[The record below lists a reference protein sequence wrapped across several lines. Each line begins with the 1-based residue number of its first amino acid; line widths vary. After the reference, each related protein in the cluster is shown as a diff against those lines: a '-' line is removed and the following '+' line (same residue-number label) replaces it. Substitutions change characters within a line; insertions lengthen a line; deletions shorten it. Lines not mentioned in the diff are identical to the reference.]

1 MATDYLDL
9 TTEANVLPTIVA
21 AETLGALSSNMAL
34 LGLVN
39 RDYSNEVASYG
50 QIVDVGIRGALTA
63 EDKGEGADVTVQ
75 APTTT
80 KKSVTLNKHKETTFG
95 EEDIAIMLE
104 RPDQIS
110 GYAADAAIAI
120 LEQVEADIA
129 ALYSGFSQTID
140 ATGGLGE
147 DDFREAQRQL
157 NAAKVPLL
165 GRWAVLHED
174 AFYEAQGIERI
185 VNRDYSESLG
195 RVLANSYQGNAYG
208 FNIFMD
214 QNIAVATAVAK
225 NLFGHANSI
234 AMATRPM
241 RRTDLATVNQVTLS
255 EKGVVIRLTR
265 WYNANALAEQM
276 TLDVL
281 YGVAEL
287 RDDHCVVVS
296 TTEI

>member
-1 MATDYLDL
+1 MTNYLDL

-39 RDYSNEVASYG
+39 RDYSREVASYG
-50 QIVDVGIRGALTA
+50 QTVDVGVRGALSVN
-63 EDKGEGADVTVQ
+63 DKAEGADVTIQVP
-75 APTTT
+75 ATT
-80 KKSVTLNKHKETTFG
+80 KVSVSLNKHKEVTFG

-110 GYAADAAIAI
+110 GFAQDAALAI
-120 LEQVEADIA
+120 LEQAEADIA

-140 ATGGLGE
+140 ATAGLGE
-147 DDFREAQRQL
+147 NHFRESQRQL
-157 NAAKVPLL
+157 NAAKVPLA
-165 GRWAVLHED
+165 GRWAALHED

-185 VNRDYSESLG
+185 VNRDYAESLG
-195 RVLANSYQGNAYG
+195 RVLADSYQGNAFG
-208 FNIFMD
+208 FNIFLD
-214 QNIAVATAVAK
+214 QNIAVATAQAK
-225 NLFGHANSI
+225 NLFGHPNAI
-234 AMATRPM
+234 TLATRPM

-255 EKGVVIRLTR
+255 EKGIVIRLTR
-265 WYNANALAEQM
+265 WYNAQALAEQL

-287 RDDHCVVVS
+287 RDNHAVVVS